1 MIKNIN
7 SSLLL
12 QNNGQIDG
20 LPKNPRFIKDE
31 KYKKLVK
38 SLKDDPEMLQL
49 RELIVYP
56 YYEKYVVICGNM
68 RLNACIEIG
77 INDIPCKVLDNN
89 TTIEKLK
96 AYTIKDNIGYGE
108 HDFDLLANEWDAEKL
123 IDWGVDLPDFENNV
137 KEVEED
143 DFEEEGINIDT
154 NIKVGDMFKIGRHTL
169 LCGDS
174 TKSEFYEK
182 LLCGE
187 KADLIFTDP
196 PYDLED
202 SYSTHI
208 FSSAKDD
215 CHIFIMNSDKLLI
228 DNVNNG
234 KDIFRKFFAVDF
246 RQARLVSNNQ
256 PMTRVDLIAEFLK
269 GKTKFNNLFDGFSTL
284 IECANIHNNNE
295 TINFGHKQAKKIEL
309 PATFISHYS
318 NENELV
324 CDFFGGS
331 GSTMAACEQLNRICK
346 SIEFDPVNCQII
358 INRMEKCYN
367 LKAEKI

>member
-7 SSLLL
+7 SSFLL
-12 QNNGQIDG
+12 QNNGQISG
-20 LPKNPRFIKDE
+20 LPRNPRIIKNE
-31 KYKKLVK
+31 KYKKLLK

-56 YYEKYVVICGNM
+56 YNDKYVVICGNM
-68 RLNACIEIG
+68 RLKACIEIG
-77 INDIPCKVLDNN
+77 IKDIPCKVLEND
-89 TTIEKLK
+89 TPIEKLQ

-108 HDFDLLANEWDAEKL
+108 HDFDLLANEWDIDKL
-123 IDWGVDLPDFENNV
+123 DDWGVDLPDFGTDDNDVVEDEFDENKSEIETDIV
-137 KEVEED
+137 
-143 DFEEEGINIDT
+143 I
-154 NIKVGDMFKIGRHTL
+154 GDMLKIGRHTL

-174 TKSEFYEK
+174 TKKESYIK
-182 LLCGE
+182 LLQNE

-196 PYDLED
+196 PYDLD
-202 SYSTHI
+202 DNYSTHI
-208 FSSAKDD
+208 FESAKED

-234 KDIFRKFFAVDF
+234 RDMFRKFFAVDF

-284 IECANIHNNNE
+284 IECAKIHNSNE
-295 TINFGHKQAKKIEL
+295 SINFGHKQAKKIEL
-309 PATFISHYS
+309 PATFITHYS

-331 GSTMAACEQLNRICK
+331 GSTMAACEQLNRVCK
-346 SIEFDPVNCQII
+346 SIEFDPKNCQII

-367 LKAEKI
+367 LKAEKL